1 MDKWV
6 LRKPARAIPRGRV
19 EVARLLDRGPPS
31 ARIVAVVGHELRA
44 PLAAALLY
52 MKIAERHLYPDV
64 TGTPART
71 ALATARQEIMR
82 VERLVGRVIE
92 LQRLGH
98 PVLHSA
104 WVDLG
109 EVVRETVHRNLLGD
123 VSAQVTLEAGPG
135 ALAGWWDEGAVE
147 QIVQNLL
154 SNALKF
160 GAGRPIL
167 VTVGPAPGGGAR
179 ISVRDQGVGISAADR
194 ERIFKRSVR
203 SPADK
208 SGGLGLGLWLVRQLA
223 EAHGGKVIVRSRVRK
238 GSTFTVTLRPLMPL
252 WTERRGPAAI
262 TAGATRLPSA
272 LEAVP
277 EKTAEAV

>member
-1 MDKWV
+1 
-6 LRKPARAIPRGRV
+6 
-19 EVARLLDRGPPS
+19 
-31 ARIVAVVGHELRA
+31 
-44 PLAAALLY
+44 
-52 MKIAERHLYPDV
+52 
-64 TGTPART
+64 
-71 ALATARQEIMR
+71 
-82 VERLVGRVIE
+82 
-92 LQRLGH
+92 
-98 PVLHSA
+98 
-104 WVDLG
+104 
-109 EVVRETVHRNLLGD
+109 VRETVHRNLLGD

-135 ALAGWWDEGAVE
+135 ALVPPPREGAVE

-167 VTVGPAPGGGAR
+167 VTVGPAPGGAR

-194 ERIFKRSVR
+194 ERIFKRAVR

-223 EAHGGKVIVRSRVRK
+223 EAHGGKVTVRSRVRK
-238 GSTFTVTLRPLMPL
+238 GSTFTVTLRPLVPL
-252 WTERRGPAAI
+252 WTERRRGPAAI